1 MNAALTDCPLC
12 ALPADIL
19 DVQTFASTSGP
30 VELTRTRCVSGHVV
44 DTPSAATAV
53 D

>member
-1 MNAALTDCPLC
+1 MILALTDCPAC
-12 ALPADIL
+12 GLPADIL

-30 VELTRTRCVSGHVV
+30 VELTRTRCVDGHVL
-44 DTPSAATAV
+44 DTAADAQAV